1 MHKSIKISLII
12 IALIVLAISACII
25 ALNSYSTRIVNNA
38 ITEWLKKDKTPTQ
51 ISVGRIHVGLLN
63 GRVRIYDINLIS
75 DTTLLD
81 SLGSKH
87 KAGIKLSIP
96 QVSVN
101 INSIGNFIR
110 YHNLSVLNFT
120 IKEPRAQIFFD
131 DKHPAD
137 CLPVFPTDTAK
148 QDTILN
154 SLNVAKAMIENATIQ
169 FISLSTPLRLQIDSL
184 SFEANNIDY
193 SLIDSSFAYNDS
205 IYSLQINHLD
215 AKLDDG
221 ITEIDLHNLIC
232 DAEGLKEGYTHLFNT
247 ITDKKMAELAREPIN
262 WTDLTINHLH
272 TSKFNPIQK
281 IVSQDR
287 TLDSVFLEIEKI
299 HAIRN
304 EQYMPKQPY
313 NDIPQLGLIE
323 IQTIF
328 CIKNII
334 VDVHKINF
342 DYTANGKEYGKLQL
356 GHLNIDMHNLTNKKN
371 ATCTTHAHAIVGQ
384 KGHLDIAYNMH
395 INKEC
400 TFDFETKWKNID
412 MSFINSFVRPLAGI
426 TCKNH
431 IDELHSRFSGDKL
444 NAEGEFMMTY
454 HNLEIEVLKDEKA
467 PIEVLKNN
475 AEIVQYIA
483 NGLIAHSNPE
493 SANQQPK
500 QYKVDGQ
507 RNEWLPYPM
516 FLLSPIANGFIET
529 ILPFWNIHRE
539 IHN

>member
-1 MHKSIKISLII
+1 MHKLIKISLII
-12 IALIVLAISACII
+12 IAFIVLAISACII

-81 SLGSKH
+81 SLESKH
-87 KAGIKLSIP
+87 
-96 QVSVN
+96 
-101 INSIGNFIR
+101 
-110 YHNLSVLNFT
+110 
-120 IKEPRAQIFFD
+120 
-131 DKHPAD
+131 
-137 CLPVFPTDTAK
+137 
-148 QDTILN
+148 
-154 SLNVAKAMIENATIQ
+154 
-169 FISLSTPLRLQIDSL
+169 
-184 SFEANNIDY
+184 
-193 SLIDSSFAYNDS
+193 
-205 IYSLQINHLD
+205 
-215 AKLDDG
+215 
-221 ITEIDLHNLIC
+221 
-232 DAEGLKEGYTHLFNT
+232 
-247 ITDKKMAELAREPIN
+247 
-262 WTDLTINHLH
+262 
-272 TSKFNPIQK
+272 
-281 IVSQDR
+281 
-287 TLDSVFLEIEKI
+287 
-299 HAIRN
+299 
-304 EQYMPKQPY
+304 
-313 NDIPQLGLIE
+313 
-323 IQTIF
+323 
-328 CIKNII
+328 
-334 VDVHKINF
+334 
-342 DYTANGKEYGKLQL
+342 
-356 GHLNIDMHNLTNKKN
+356 
-371 ATCTTHAHAIVGQ
+371 TTKVHAIVGQ
-384 KGHLDIAYNMH
+384 KGHLDIVYNMH

-475 AEIVQYIA
+475 AEIVQYIT

-516 FLLSPIANGFIET
+516 FLLS
-529 ILPFWNIHRE
+529 LLLMVS
-539 IHN
+539 

>member
-12 IALIVLAISACII
+12 IAFIVLAISACII

-96 QVSVN
+96 QVSVS

-137 CLPVFPTDTAK
+137 CLPVFPTDTSK

-205 IYSLQINHLD
+205 IYSLQINHLN

-232 DAEGLKEGYTHLFNT
+232 DAEGLKAGYTHLFNT
-247 ITDKKMAELAREPIN
+247 VTDKK
-262 WTDLTINHLH
+262 W
-272 TSKFNPIQK
+272 Q
-281 IVSQDR
+281 
-287 TLDSVFLEIEKI
+287 
-299 HAIRN
+299 
-304 EQYMPKQPY
+304 
-313 NDIPQLGLIE
+313 
-323 IQTIF
+323 
-328 CIKNII
+328 
-334 VDVHKINF
+334 
-342 DYTANGKEYGKLQL
+342 
-356 GHLNIDMHNLTNKKN
+356 NL
-371 ATCTTHAHAIVGQ
+371 
-384 KGHLDIAYNMH
+384 
-395 INKEC
+395 
-400 TFDFETKWKNID
+400 
-412 MSFINSFVRPLAGI
+412 
-426 TCKNH
+426 
-431 IDELHSRFSGDKL
+431 
-444 NAEGEFMMTY
+444 
-454 HNLEIEVLKDEKA
+454 
-467 PIEVLKNN
+467 
-475 AEIVQYIA
+475 
-483 NGLIAHSNPE
+483 PE
-493 SANQQPK
+493 SQSI
-500 QYKVDGQ
+500 GQ
-507 RNEWLPYPM
+507 
-516 FLLSPIANGFIET
+516 T
-529 ILPFWNIHRE
+529 
-539 IHN
+539 